1 MQYEMWAVLNYI
13 QLKTPFLQSIYTRLQ
28 CTMHGDDARCLVLRS
43 SIETNKRQT
52 DDDSKLSDR
61 SEKSKR
67 RTKTVNNTN
76 KPTWNQSFVYSPIR
90 SSELDSRKLEV
101 TVWDFDRFGA
111 NDFLGEVVIELQHS
125 VITEV

>member
-1 MQYEMWAVLNYI
+1 M
-13 QLKTPFLQSIYTRLQ
+13 K
-28 CTMHGDDARCLVLRS
+28 
-43 SIETNKRQT
+43 TNKEQT
-52 DDDSKLSDR
+52 NNYFQLSDR

-90 SSELDSRKLEV
+90 SSELDSRNLEV

-125 VITEV
+125 VITEVLIRLRQNFF